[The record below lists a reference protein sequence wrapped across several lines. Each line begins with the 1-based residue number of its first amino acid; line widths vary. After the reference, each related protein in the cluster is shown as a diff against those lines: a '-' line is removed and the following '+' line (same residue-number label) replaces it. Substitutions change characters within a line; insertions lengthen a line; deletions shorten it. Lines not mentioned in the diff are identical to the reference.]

1 MVKVDNLKPSPLT
14 WMIFGSAVILF
25 ACSSLRHALFQS
37 GVFELGFYDQLVYLI
52 SQGQPPVS
60 SFLGIHVL
68 GDHAAWAIYPLAL
81 LYKIY
86 PSVYW
91 LLAVQAIALSLG
103 ALPVF
108 YLARQAE
115 LKEPLALAV
124 AATYLFYPAV
134 FNINLFDFHAEV
146 MALPVFFGAIL
157 AAQLGYVIWFGL
169 AIIFILGCKAVLSFT
184 VIGMGFWLLLEQ
196 NKRLGSTPRQQKVMA
211 FFALFVGIAWFL
223 IATQAII
230 PNFAG
235 HEPIAVSRYSYLG
248 DSVLEIGKNLFL
260 KPVLVLGK
268 IFSFSSLEYLILLAL
283 PVIWGLSFPGLTPL
297 IAALPALAL
306 NIISE
311 SANQRNL
318 VLHYSLPI
326 LPFLFLAVIYSLA
339 SRSKNLPQA
348 KWLVVWSLIAFLAL
362 AKYGYF
368 GSIYLDS
375 LPTLSAMR
383 EAVAQVPRQGRVLT
397 THEIA
402 PHLSH
407 RPLIEFT
414 NLEQPPELGEFDY
427 VLLNL
432 PYPGWR
438 STPEFA
444 TSLVMQLQKMPEFEL
459 TYQQDGVYLFV
470 K

>member
-1 MVKVDNLKPSPLT
+1 
-14 WMIFGSAVILF
+14 
-25 ACSSLRHALFQS
+25 RHALFQS

-52 SQGQPPVS
+52 SQGQPPIS
-60 SFLGIHVL
+60 SFLGIHFL

-91 LLAVQAIALSLG
+91 LFAVQAIALTLG
-103 ALPVF
+103 ALPIF
-108 YLARQAE
+108 YLARQVG
-115 LKEPLALAV
+115 LKESLALAV
-124 AATYLFYPAV
+124 AASYLLYPAI

-146 MALPVFFGAIL
+146 MALPVLFGAIL
-157 AAQLGYVIWFGL
+157 AAQRGYVGWFCL

-184 VIGMGFWLLLEQ
+184 VAAMGLWLLLEK
-196 NKRLGSTPRQQKVMA
+196 NRRLESTPRQQKTMA
-211 FFALFVGIAWFL
+211 CFALFAGVAWFL
-223 IATQAII
+223 IATQVII

-260 KPVLVLGK
+260 KPGLVFGK
-268 IFSFSSLEYLILLAL
+268 VFSFSTLEYLILLAL
-283 PVIWGLSFPGLTPL
+283 PVILGLSFQGLTPL

-318 VLHYSLPI
+318 VLHYSLPVV
-326 LPFLFLAVIYSLA
+326 PFLFLVVIYALA
-339 SRSKNLPQA
+339 SRSKGLPQA
-348 KWLVVWSLIAFLAL
+348 KWLVLWSLISFLAL

-414 NLEQPPELGEFDY
+414 NLEKPPELKKFDY

-438 STPEFA
+438 SSPEFA
-444 TSLVMQLQKMPEFEL
+444 ASLVGQLQNMSEFKL

-470 K
+470 KRR